1 MTTVNQHHEPYPS
14 MDALRRAHEYL
25 FDNLPT
31 SERSGSLTE
40 AGSMQIEEF
49 ISRAIA
55 TGAVLDTL
63 ADRREA
69 QGLVDYWVASAFT
82 QLQLSSLAW
91 GPESKSADSS
101 VVHSQRGPEY
111 QDRPD
116 NQLEPFN
123 PAVVDAAA
131 ERGDAFIR
139 GLSAKQTDL
148 VRRVLLG
155 VLRFPDHEQE
165 ISSRPAR
172 REELNKFGKT
182 GQVDALL
189 NGLKDAG
196 ILVGRPTREG
206 EELSLQYLALS
217 RRWGWLAKEVDKRK
231 NLSDLAL
238 SWIGSNR
245 STGALLDWRLIRRF
259 REYGNLKQWET
270 DFINASSRWNV
281 IKASVALTVAIVIGA
296 IALASSSAYEKL
308 YVPIKYRSVVQEIE
322 DKSISDERKAEDIR
336 WLATYHQKL
345 EVQGLKLAEPAN
357 KDLHGIAAAGAQFRG
372 AKLRNVVFEG
382 ATLSSASFNGAVL
395 ENINF
400 RNAKLYQANF
410 DGVYLCKQADFSG
423 ADITGASFKRM
434 KFWDD
439 NLPIF
444 ADAPWWQAK
453 GWGFDEIDLLEKK
466 YPRKDIN
473 QNERFKFLLAKIS
486 FARNAYEKMGLD
498 EEDKSERLASLNNER
513 AWTLAIYGLIGDGEA
528 EAAAT
533 AALDYYAR
541 VKDVPYLKRRGA
553 GTADTLAYILMQK
566 PAKDD
571 AEEKSNFTR
580 AIELLKPAAEMLGE
594 SEVIFRY
601 AVALHVLGQDEEA
614 MVQLQ
619 KALPEKEYEP
629 THELLL
635 LNKHFTGAFKKEVMN
650 SMATINRTTAGLADR
665 CATLNSPN

>member
-1 MTTVNQHHEPYPS
+1 MTTANQHHEPYPS

-69 QGLVDYWVASAFT
+69 QGLVDYWVASTFT
-82 QLQLSSLAW
+82 QLQLSSLAR
-91 GPESKSADSS
+91 GPASKSGDSS
-101 VVHSQRGPEY
+101 VVHSQRDPEY

-155 VLRFPDHEQE
+155 VLRFPDHDQE

-172 REELNKFGKT
+172 REELNKFGKK
-182 GQVDALL
+182 GQVDELL
-189 NGLKDAG
+189 DGLKDAG
-196 ILVGRPTREG
+196 ILVGRPTKEG

-217 RRWGWLAKEVDKRK
+217 RRWGWLAKEIDKRK

-270 DFINASSRWNV
+270 DFINASSRWNI
-281 IKASVALTVAIVIGA
+281 IKASVALAVAIVIGV
-296 IALASSSAYEKL
+296 IALASTPAYEKL
-308 YVPIKYRSVVQEIE
+308 YVPLKFKSVVQEIK
-322 DKSISDERKAEDIR
+322 DKNIPDERKADDIR
-336 WLATYHQKL
+336 WLATYHQQL
-345 EVQGLKLAEPAN
+345 EARGLRLAEPLK
-357 KDLHGIAAAGAQFRG
+357 KDLHGIAAAGAQFRES
-372 AKLRNVVFEG
+372 KLRNVVFER
-382 ATLSSASFNGAVL
+382 ATLSSASFEGSVL

-400 RNAKLYQANF
+400 RNAKLDQANF
-410 DGVYLCKQADFSG
+410 DGVYLCKQVDFSG
-423 ADITGASFKRM
+423 ADIAGASFKRM
-434 KFWDD
+434 KFWND
-439 NLPIF
+439 NIPIF
-444 ADAPWWQAK
+444 AEAPWWQAK
-453 GWGFDEIDLLEKK
+453 GWGFEEIDLLEKR
-466 YPRKDIN
+466 YPRKDIG
-473 QNERFKFLLAKIS
+473 QNDGLKSILDGIN
-486 FARNAYEKMGLD
+486 FARTVYEKMGLD
-498 EEDKSERLASLNNER
+498 EEDKLERLASLNNRR
-513 AWTLAIYGLIGDGEA
+513 AWTLATYGLIGDGEA

-533 AALDYYAR
+533 AAMDYYAR
-541 VKDVPYLKRRGA
+541 ARDEPFLKIRGA
-553 GTADTLAYILMQK
+553 STADTLAYILMQK

-580 AIELLKPAAEMLGE
+580 ALALLKSAAETLDDA
-594 SEVIFRY
+594 EVIFRY

-614 MVQLQ
+614 IAQLQ

-635 LNKHFTGAFKKEVMN
+635 LNKHFTGTFKKEVVN
-650 SMATINRTTAGLADR
+650 STATINRTTAGLVTR

>member
-1 MTTVNQHHEPYPS
+1 MTTANQHHEPYPS

-82 QLQLSSLAW
+82 KLQLGSFAR
-91 GPESKSADSS
+91 GPESKSVDSS
-101 VVHSQRGPEY
+101 VVNSQRDPGY

-123 PAVVDAAA
+123 PAVVDAVA

-155 VLRFPDHEQE
+155 VLRFPEHEQE

-172 REELNKFGKT
+172 REELNKFGKA

-189 NGLKDAG
+189 DGLKDAG
-196 ILVGRPTREG
+196 ILVGRPTKEG
-206 EELSLQYLALS
+206 EELSLHYLALS
-217 RRWGWLAKEVDKRK
+217 RRWDWLAKEVDKRK

-270 DFINASSRWNV
+270 DFINASSRWNI
-281 IKASVALTVAIVIGA
+281 IKASVALAVAIVIGV

-308 YVPIKYRSVVQEIE
+308 YVPIKVSSVVQEIE
-322 DKSISDERKAEDIR
+322 DKSTPDARKADDIR

-357 KDLHGIAAAGAQFRG
+357 KDLHGIAAAGAQFRES
-372 AKLRNVVFEG
+372 KLRNVVFEG

-395 ENINF
+395 ENVNF

-410 DGVYLCKQADFSG
+410 DGVSLCKQADFSG
-423 ADITGASFKRM
+423 ADVTGASFKRM

-439 NLPIF
+439 NIPIF

-466 YPRKDIN
+466 YPRKDIS
-473 QNERFKFLLAKIS
+473 QNERFKSDLAKNT
-486 FARNAYEKMGLD
+486 FARNVYEKMGLG
-498 EEDKSERLASLNNER
+498 EEDKSERLAYLNNER
-513 AWTLAIYGLIGDGEA
+513 AWILATYGLIGDGEA

-533 AALDYYAR
+533 AAMDHYAR
-541 VKDVPYLKRRGA
+541 AKDEPYLKRRGA

-580 AIELLKPAAEMLGE
+580 AVALLKSAAETLDE

-619 KALPEKEYEP
+619 KALPEKEYQP

-650 SMATINRTTAGLADR
+650 STATINRTTAGLAER